1 VNEEEAYLEEDKK
14 AKDKQRFLEN
24 VLRRTFARM
33 DKLAFAGALGAVA
46 GLLFFMA
53 TVWLVVKNGAVVGPD
68 AKAFEPLFCRLH
80 SEHERRPHCLCL
92 QLFLGLPVWLAF
104 CLPAKLSVGLLPL
117 SREAE
122 SRIVIFQGFS

>member
-80 SEHERRPHCLCL
+80 SEHERRPHCLCPTAFFGASFFKIFEVKKR
-92 QLFLGLPVWLAF
+92 LFY
-104 CLPAKLSVGLLPL
+104 
-117 SREAE
+117 
-122 SRIVIFQGFS
+122 FSFK